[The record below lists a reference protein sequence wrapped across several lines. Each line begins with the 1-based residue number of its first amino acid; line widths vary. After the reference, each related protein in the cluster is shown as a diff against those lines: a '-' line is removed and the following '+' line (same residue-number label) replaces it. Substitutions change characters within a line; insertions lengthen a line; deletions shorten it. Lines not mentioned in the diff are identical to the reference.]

1 MATYWHFVKEKELDN
16 KIKEIE
22 EKFEDCVIVEANL
35 IVKNQGAFV
44 KIETIEEA
52 KKLLLHKTLIIYG
65 KNFSEGYEKA
75 LKEYDFSQCMFVS
88 AESKTADIEKKLIS
102 GVHGA
107 KECHFV
113 FVQPF

>member
-1 MATYWHFVKEKELDN
+1 MATYWHFVKESELDK
-16 KIKEIE
+16 KIKEIK
-22 EKFEDCVIVEANL
+22 EKFEDCITVEADL

-44 KIETIEEA
+44 KIENIEDA
-52 KKLLLHKTLIIYG
+52 KKLLLHKTVIIFG

-75 LKEYDFSQCMFVS
+75 LKEHNFSQGMFVS

-113 FVQPF
+113 FVQPV